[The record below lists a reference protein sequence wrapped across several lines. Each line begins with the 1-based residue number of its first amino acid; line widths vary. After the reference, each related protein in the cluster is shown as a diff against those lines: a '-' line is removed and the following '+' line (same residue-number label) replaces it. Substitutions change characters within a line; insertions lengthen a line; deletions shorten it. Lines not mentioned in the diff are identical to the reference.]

1 MALRTAPARRRP
13 ARTRLLDADAQS
25 ITAALALVAG
35 GAAVSVTLV
44 GLRFGERLLPDA
56 IEAGRDARLVVSADR
71 DAAGSVSISIR
82 RLPS

>member
-13 ARTRLLDADAQS
+13 AAARLLAADAQS
-25 ITAALALVAG
+25 ISAALALVAG

-56 IEAGRDARLVVSADR
+56 IVAGRDAGLIVSAQR
-71 DAAGSVSISIR
+71 DGSGPVSISIR